1 MDALF
6 VAGADANEAPPRLP
20 FAEQTEVSAIED
32 QQVSRAAQGQQS
44 ITHQQAVAQGVP
56 IRVVLDRKRIAGR
69 LACPGA
75 RGCPSAF
82 LAHGLD
88 ETENQQ
94 KRTAGQKQ
102 GPHSQRQAGPQ

>member
-6 VAGADANEAPPRLP
+6 VAGADANEAPARLP
-20 FAEQTEVSAIED
+20 FPEQAEVSAIEG
-32 QQVSRAAQGQQS
+32 QQVPRAAQGQES
-44 ITHQQAVAQGVP
+44 IPHQQAVAHGVP

-88 ETENQQ
+88 KTEDQQ

-102 GPHSQRQAGPQ
+102 GPNS